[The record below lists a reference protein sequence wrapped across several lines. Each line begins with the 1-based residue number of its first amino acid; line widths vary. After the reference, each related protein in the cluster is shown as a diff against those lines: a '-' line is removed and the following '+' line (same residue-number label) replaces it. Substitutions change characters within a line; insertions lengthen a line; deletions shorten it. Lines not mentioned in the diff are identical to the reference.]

1 MKRVA
6 VSQIV
11 EKVANSGETRDA
23 LDQRL
28 NDFVGQAGFISV
40 PVPNLSEKLM
50 AQEGGLKFR
59 MLSEWINAVQPDAV
73 LLSGGQ
79 DIGQSSGRDQ
89 TERKLLDFAKS
100 ANVPVLGICRGAQ
113 MMADYAGSGLH
124 SVTGHAGIRHN
135 VFGEI
140 SGEVNSYH
148 NFSPA
153 ECPRGYRVLARSEN
167 GEIEAIA
174 HETLNWEG
182 WMWHPEREDVFSVRD
197 LQRVRELFNG

>member
-6 VSQIV
+6 VSQLV
-11 EKVANSGETRDA
+11 ENVADRGEKRDA

-40 PVPNLSEKLM
+40 PVPNLSEKFM
-50 AQEGGLKFR
+50 AQDSSNLQ
-59 MLSEWINAVQPDAV
+59 LVSEWMRAVQPDAV
-73 LLSGGQ
+73 LLSGGEN
-79 DIGQSSGRDQ
+79 IGQSSGRDH
-89 TERKLLDFAKS
+89 TERRLLDFAKS
-100 ANVPVLGICRGAQ
+100 AGIPVLGICRGAQ
-113 MMADYAGSGLH
+113 MMADYAGTFLH
-124 SVTGHAGIRHN
+124 PVTGHAGIRHT

-140 SGEVNSYH
+140 AGEVGSFH

-153 ECPRGYRVLARSEN
+153 ECPEDYRVLARSED

-182 WMWHPEREDVFSVRD
+182 WMWHPEREDVFSDRD
-197 LQRVRELFNG
+197 LERVRNLFNA

>member
-1 MKRVA
+1 MRVA
-6 VSQIV
+6 VSQLV
-11 EKVANSGETRDA
+11 EDLVDRGETRDA

-28 NDFVGQAGFISV
+28 NDFVAQAGFISF
-40 PVPNLSEKLM
+40 PVPNLSKKLI
-50 AQEGGLKFR
+50 ADQSLSFQV
-59 MLSEWINAVQPDAV
+59 LSEWMSAVEPDAV

-89 TERKLLDFAKS
+89 TERWLLDFAKS
-100 ANVPVLGICRGAQ
+100 GNVPVLGICRGAQ
-113 MMADYAGSGLH
+113 MMADYDGTGLH
-124 SVTGHAGIRHN
+124 SVTGHAGTRHV

-153 ECPRGYRVLARSEN
+153 KCPKGYRVLARSED

-182 WMWHPEREDVFSVRD
+182 WMWHPEREHDFSVRD
-197 LQRVRELFNG
+197 LRRVRNLFNA